1 MAFNPLDYLKN
12 LVPENTNIFGASPN
26 PNIKKMYD
34 MGLLGKDK
42 YEDVLNKTNRQSV
55 FQGLLNTGLSYAAQP
70 KNQGYGS
77 IFPYLAKAGLA
88 GVQAAQSPYDQMG
101 KDAMMSQQLQEMKR
115 QKEKRET
122 VEAVLKDGLYKE
134 TTTGGELKEAYKP
147 VTQKTYT
154 PSGLVDTAVAPSFK
168 APEYTSTKTT
178 YDFDLGQIQKLIQS
192 NALPEAGALMNLEK
206 ARRELLKTNQTGML
220 LNDEQAKSIGLRVDK
235 KQKYFL
241 NKEGKP
247 ELVQGQM
254 LTDSEIN
261 KNDYQLVID
270 ERGTFYVP
278 KDPSS
283 KLSIL
288 QQVADNQ
295 FVKVPSL
302 TKYKEF
308 KPDIPEE
315 QELNVTYMTLKGA
328 NVPDKIAKASVAYV
342 RDKAKELM
350 EQVYRNTGNKLSYSK
365 AVQLIAEE
373 AKKIPEGFDEA
384 SFDEQGIDEFFA
396 NRFPTIVKIDGAE
409 TLSKSGK
416 VMVFHNG
423 EWHYKD

>member
-1 MAFNPLDYLKN
+1 MAINLKDILDYVTPEPRYTGELKN
-12 LVPENTNIFGASPN
+12 LGLITSGDLEKARNQSIVQ
-26 PNIKKMYD
+26 
-34 MGLLGKDK
+34 GLLGA
-42 YEDVLNKTNRQSV
+42 
-55 FQGLLNTGLSYAAQP
+55 GLSYLAQP
-70 KNQGYGS
+70 KTMGYGS
-77 IFPYLAKAGLA
+77 AIPYLAKAGIA
-88 GVQAAQSPYDQMG
+88 GLQAAERPYERLKEDVLM
-101 KDAMMSQQLQEMKR
+101 KEKLREMAREKT
-115 QKEKRET
+115 KRET
-122 VEAVLKDGLYKE
+122 VETVLKDGLYKE

-154 PSGLVDTAVAPSFK
+154 PSGVVDTAVAPSFK
-168 APEYTSTKTT
+168 APEYTPTKTT
-178 YDFDLGQIQKLIQS
+178 YDFDLGQIQKLIQA

-206 ARRELLKTNQTGML
+206 ARRELLKSTKTGML
-220 LNDEQAKSIGLRVDK
+220 LTDEQAKSIGLRVDK

-283 KLSIL
+283 NLSIL
-288 QQVADNQ
+288 QQVDDNK
-295 FVKVPSL
+295 FAKVSSL

-328 NVPDKIAKASVAYV
+328 GVPDKIAKSAVTHV

-350 EQVYRNTGNKLSYSK
+350 EQVYRNTGNKLSYSD
-365 AVQLIAEE
+365 AVTIISRTAQQ
-373 AKKIPEGFDEA
+373 IPKDSDVA
-384 SFDEQGIDEFFA
+384 SFNEKTFTDEFIA
-396 NRFPTIVKIDGAE
+396 DLFPTTIEIEGAE

>member
-168 APEYTSTKTT
+168 APEYTPTKTT

-206 ARRELLKTNQTGML
+206 ARRELLKTNQTGMIL
-220 LNDEQAKSIGLRVDK
+220 TDEQAKSLGLRVDK
-235 KQKYFL
+235 NQKYFL
-241 NKEGKP
+241 NDKAKP
-247 ELVQGQM
+247 ELIQGQM
-254 LTDSEIN
+254 LTDSEIS
-261 KNDYQLVID
+261 KDDYQLVMSP
-270 ERGTFYVP
+270 EGTFYVP
-278 KDPSS
+278 KQPSKTKVPLQLVEGGKYIERPDFTQYQDPDI
-283 KLSIL
+283 KIFNKEQVMPMVLALQADYPNLDAENAVNVIL
-288 QQVADNQ
+288 QVAPRAYDYKKSAEGKRDPRNLYDI
-295 FVKVPSL
+295 VKNMVVSQYNVSEKGIVFKEPVL
-302 TKYKEF
+302 TSKPEF
-308 KPDIPEE
+308 KIGSIVED
-315 QELNVTYMTLKGA
+315 
-328 NVPDKIAKASVAYV
+328 ASGK
-342 RDKAKELM
+342 RIRITGFD
-350 EQVYRNTGNKLSYSK
+350 NTGKPTYVE
-365 AVQLIAEE
+365 VQ
-373 AKKIPEGFDEA
+373 
-384 SFDEQGIDEFFA
+384 
-396 NRFPTIVKIDGAE
+396 
-409 TLSKSGK
+409 
-416 VMVFHNG
+416 
-423 EWHYKD
+423 